1 MKKSHGDSVARVV
14 TAGIWH
20 PTAICMLPVY
30 QVRSKMAPP
39 FAVNVEDCLGGDGL
53 LDSDGGTSRR
63 SGIPLFQGSG
73 LARTDA
79 KLIYHLGTDFG
90 FSFLLV
96 CLSQ

>member
-1 MKKSHGDSVARVV
+1 MKKSHGDSVTRVV

-53 LDSDGGTSRR
+53 LDSNGGTSRR
-63 SGIPLFQGSG
+63 SGIPLCSG